1 LARRPVALAAGG
13 DRYRPQSLKRRLM
26 ALMLLHRA
34 SDPVSHICI
43 EGWQQRADDL
53 VALQELIWP
62 D

>member
-1 LARRPVALAAGG
+1 M
-13 DRYRPQSLKRRLM
+13 KRRLM